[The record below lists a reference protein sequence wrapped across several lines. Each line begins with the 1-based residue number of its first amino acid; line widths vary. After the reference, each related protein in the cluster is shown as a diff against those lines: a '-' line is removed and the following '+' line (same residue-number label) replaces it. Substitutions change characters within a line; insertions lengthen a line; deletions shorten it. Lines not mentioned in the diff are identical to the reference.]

1 VERHSFAFDAE
12 NLLKFHYLT
21 WIFGRIQ
28 AMKNPQNQNLESVWD
43 LQAGGPSQD
52 LSLLTYL
59 LILFVYHDVYNEE
72 K

>member
-1 VERHSFAFDAE
+1 
-12 NLLKFHYLT
+12 
-21 WIFGRIQ
+21 
-28 AMKNPQNQNLESVWD
+28 MKNPQDQNLESVWD

-59 LILFVYHDVYNEE
+59 LILFIYHDVYNEE